1 VLIKRKILK
10 EIGISETERAR
21 VDIGPPGKNKKK
33 INFYLVCFFI
43 LFLISWV
50 VVILHLFLIIII
62 LLYIMCC
69 EGIMKRNELRR
80 IFYHLI
86 WSL

>member
-33 INFYLVCFFI
+33 KLIFIWCVFLFYF
-43 LFLISWV
+43 
-50 VVILHLFLIIII
+50 
-62 LLYIMCC
+62 
-69 EGIMKRNELRR
+69 
-80 IFYHLI
+80 
-86 WSL
+86 